1 MCKILRKI
9 IAIICINRIFS
20 LNLQRIS
27 VNLNFDI
34 VMKLKTEHIDR
45 TFWGLFIALIVVA
58 IIALFSA
65 SSTLVYMHHSALGP
79 IGQQMFYIVLG
90 VIAAYGIQF
99 IPTYWVRFGGYILLG
114 ISTLLLYST
123 MIPGNPLVVTING
136 AARWVRIAGI
146 TFQPS
151 ELAKLSLIIVVADQL
166 ARIRNEA
173 DKTKYFYR
181 TLIIAAVVMLPIMVS
196 NLSTAVLI
204 GLIVFCLWVL
214 ARIPWKYT
222 LSVVGIAVLVLG
234 LGYAIVEFGFV
245 RPGRQ
250 MHGPFKRATT
260 WVARLDRHF
269 VDDGTSKYVLTDEN
283 IQEVYSSVAIARGG
297 TSPIGVLP
305 GNSKERDYLPLA
317 FADYI
322 FAIIVEES
330 GLIGAGFLIFLY
342 LAILFRACNVS
353 SRYSDMPAMLMTMGL
368 ALMITCQ
375 ALISMLVA
383 VGLGPVTGQPLPL
396 VSRGGTSVL
405 ITSIYFGIMMGVS
418 REQNELRE
426 RVQETIDS
434 SLDDAPIVTV
444 E

>member
-1 MCKILRKI
+1 MKNLD
-9 IAIICINRIFS
+9 FS
-20 LNLQRIS
+20 N
-27 VNLNFDI
+27 
-34 VMKLKTEHIDR
+34 IDK
-45 TFWGLFIALIVVA
+45 TFWGLFILLIVTA

-65 SSTLVYMHHSALGP
+65 SSTLVYMHGSALGP
-79 IGQQMFYIVLG
+79 IGQQMFFIVLG
-90 VIAAYGIQF
+90 VLAAFGIQY
-99 IPTYWVRFGGYILLG
+99 IPSYWVRFGGYALLAL
-114 ISTLLLYST
+114 STLLVYST

-166 ARIRNEA
+166 ARIRTEE
-173 DKTKYFYR
+173 DKRKFFYR
-181 TLIIAAVVMLPIMVS
+181 TLLLSAVVMLPIMAS
-196 NLSTAVLI
+196 NLSTALLI
-204 GLIVFCLWVL
+204 GLIVFCLWIL

-222 LSVVGIAVLVLG
+222 LSVVGIALVALVLG
-234 LGYAIVEFGFV
+234 YCLVEFAFV
-245 RPGRQ
+245 RPKRE
-250 MHGPFKRATT
+250 MHGPFARATT
-260 WVARLDRHF
+260 WVSRIDRHLSLSPLEEGSGE
-269 VDDGTSKYVLTDEN
+269 VSKYTLTDDN
-283 IQEVYSSVAIARGG
+283 IQEVYSSVAIARGAA
-297 TSPIGVLP
+297 SPIGVLP

-330 GLIGAGFLIFLY
+330 GIVGAGWLIFLY

-396 VSRGGTSVL
+396 ISRGGTSVL

-418 REQNELRE
+418 REQLTLRNRVNETTAE
-426 RVQETIDS
+426 SQE
-434 SLDDAPIVTV
+434 DAPIVTI

>member
-1 MCKILRKI
+1 MTK
-9 IAIICINRIFS
+9 
-20 LNLQRIS
+20 LNLK
-27 VNLNFDI
+27 N
-34 VMKLKTEHIDR
+34 IDKS
-45 TFWGLFIALIVVA
+45 FWVLFLILIGIA

-65 SSTLVYMHHSALGP
+65 SSTLVYSRGSVLGP
-79 IGQQMFYIVLG
+79 IGSQMLFIVLG
-90 VIAAYGIQF
+90 LIAAYVIQF
-99 IPTYWVRFGGYILLG
+99 IPTYWVRFGGYALLG
-114 ISTLLLYST
+114 ISVLLVYST
-123 MIPGNPLVVTING
+123 IIPGNPLVVTING

-166 ARIRNEA
+166 ARIRTEA
-173 DKTKYFYR
+173 DKEKYFYR
-181 TLIIAAVVMLPIMVS
+181 TLMISAFVMLPIMAS

-204 GLIVFCLWVL
+204 GLIIFFLWIL

-222 LSVVGIAVLVLG
+222 LSVVGIAVVALA
-234 LGYAIVEFGFV
+234 LGYCIVEFGFV
-245 RPGRQ
+245 RPHRE

-260 WVARLDRHF
+260 WVSRIDRHF
-269 VDDGTSKYVLTDEN
+269 EHDDGSKYVLTDEN
-283 IQEVYSSVAIARGG
+283 IQEVYSAVAIARGG
-297 TSPIGVLP
+297 ASPLGVLP

-330 GLIGAGFLIFLY
+330 GVIGAFFVIFIY

-396 VSRGGTSVL
+396 ISRGGTSVL

-418 REQNELRE
+418 REQIELRE
-426 RVQETIDS
+426 RVNETKIES
-434 SLDDAPIVTV
+434 EEEVPIVTL

>member
-1 MCKILRKI
+1 MSR
-9 IAIICINRIFS
+9 F
-20 LNLQRIS
+20 NLQ
-27 VNLNFDI
+27 
-34 VMKLKTEHIDR
+34 HIDR
-45 TFWGLFIALIVVA
+45 TFWGLYIALIVVA
-58 IIALFSA
+58 VIALFSA

-79 IGQQMFYIVLG
+79 IGQQMFFIVMG
-90 VIAAYGIQF
+90 VIAAFGIQY
-99 IPTYWVRFGGYILLG
+99 IPSYWVRFGGYVLLAV
-114 ISTLLLYST
+114 STLLVYST

-136 AARWVRIAGI
+136 AARWIRIAGI

-151 ELAKLSLIIVVADQL
+151 ELSKLSLIIVVADQL
-166 ARIRNEA
+166 ARIRTEE
-173 DKTKYFYR
+173 DKKKYFFR
-181 TLIIAAVVMLPIMVS
+181 TLIIAAVVMLPVMAS

-204 GLIVFCLWVL
+204 GLIVFCLWIL

-222 LSVVGIAVLVLG
+222 MSVVGIAAVALVLG
-234 LGYAIVEFGFV
+234 YLLVEFAFV
-245 RPGRQ
+245 RPGVK
-250 MHGPFKRATT
+250 MDGPFKRATV
-260 WVARLDRHF
+260 WVSRIDRHF
-269 VDDGTSKYVLTDEN
+269 TDDGADKYTLTDDN

-297 TSPIGVLP
+297 TSPVGVLP

-330 GLIGAGFLIFLY
+330 GIVGAAFLIFLY

-396 VSRGGTSVL
+396 ISRGGTSVL

-418 REQNELRE
+418 REQMELRE
-426 RVQETIDS
+426 RVNETIEQSQDE
-434 SLDDAPIVTV
+434 APVVTL

>member
-1 MCKILRKI
+1 M
-9 IAIICINRIFS
+9 
-20 LNLQRIS
+20 
-27 VNLNFDI
+27 
-34 VMKLKTEHIDR
+34 
-45 TFWGLFIALIVVA
+45 FIALIIVA

-65 SSTLVYMHHSALGP
+65 SSTLVYQHHTALGP
-79 IGQQMFYIVLG
+79 IGQQMFFIVLG
-90 VIAAYGIQF
+90 IAAAFIIQF
-99 IPTYWVRFGGYILLG
+99 IPTYWVRFCGYGLLIL
-114 ISTLLLYST
+114 SALLVYST

-151 ELAKLSLIIVVADQL
+151 ELAKLSLIIVIADQL
-166 ARIRNEA
+166 ARIRTEA
-173 DKTKYFYR
+173 DKRKYFYR
-181 TLIIAAVVMLPIMVS
+181 TLLITAVVILPVMAS
-196 NLSTAVLI
+196 NLSTAVLV
-204 GLIVFCLWVL
+204 GLIVFCLWIL

-222 LSVVGIAVLVLG
+222 LSVVGIAVVALG

-245 RPGRQ
+245 RPKRE

-260 WVARLDRHF
+260 WVARIDRHF
-269 VDDGTSKYVLTDEN
+269 VHDNNDKYQLTDEN
-283 IQEVYSSVAIARGG
+283 IQEVYSAVAIARGG

-330 GLIGAGFLIFLY
+330 GVIGAGFLIFLY

-396 VSRGGTSVL
+396 ISRGGTSVL

-418 REQNELRE
+418 REQLELRD
-426 RVQETIDS
+426 RVKETMETS
-434 SLDDAPIVTV
+434 MDDAPIVTL

>member
-1 MCKILRKI
+1 MKKI
-9 IAIICINRIFS
+9 NW
-20 LNLQRIS
+20 Q
-27 VNLNFDI
+27 
-34 VMKLKTEHIDR
+34 HIDR
-45 TFWGLFIALIVVA
+45 TYWGLFVALIIVA

-65 SSTLVYMHHSALGP
+65 SSTLVYSHHSALGP
-79 IGQQMFYIVLG
+79 IGQQMVFIVLG
-90 VIAAYGIQF
+90 VIAAFGIQF
-99 IPTYWVRFGGYILLG
+99 IPTNWVRFGGYILLC
-114 ISTLLLYST
+114 ISTLLVFST
-123 MIPGNPLVVTING
+123 MIPGNPLTVTVNG

-151 ELAKLSLIIVVADQL
+151 ELAKLSLIIVIADQL
-166 ARIRNEA
+166 ARIRTEE
-173 DKTKYFYR
+173 DKKKYFYR
-181 TLIIAAVVMLPIMVS
+181 TLIISAIVMLPIMAS

-204 GLIVFCLWVL
+204 GLIIFCLWIL

-222 LSVVGIAVLVLG
+222 LSVVGVAVLVLG

-245 RPGRQ
+245 RRDKQ

-260 WVARLDRHF
+260 WVARIDRHL
-269 VDDGTSKYVLTDEN
+269 VHSDESKYVLTDEN

-297 TSPIGVLP
+297 SSPFGVLP

-330 GLIGAGFLIFLY
+330 GVIGAAFLIFLY

-396 VSRGGTSVL
+396 ISRGGTSVL

-418 REQNELRE
+418 REQMELRE
-426 RVQETIDS
+426 RVQETTDS
-434 SLDDAPIVTV
+434 SLDDAPIVTL

>member
-1 MCKILRKI
+1 
-9 IAIICINRIFS
+9 
-20 LNLQRIS
+20 
-27 VNLNFDI
+27 
-34 VMKLKTEHIDR
+34 MKLPGLKYIDR
-45 TFWGLFIALIVVA
+45 TFWGLFITLIVVA

-79 IGQQMFYIVLG
+79 IGQQMFFIVLG
-90 VIAAYGIQF
+90 LAAAYGIQF
-99 IPTYWVRFGGYILLG
+99 IPTYWVRLGGYALLAL
-114 ISTLLLYST
+114 STLLVYST

-166 ARIRNEA
+166 ARIHSED
-173 DKTKYFYR
+173 DKRKYFYR
-181 TLIIAAVVMLPIMVS
+181 TLIIAGIVMLPVMAS

-204 GLIVFCLWVL
+204 GLIIFCLWIL

-222 LSVVGIAVLVLG
+222 FSVVGIAVLILG
-234 LGYAIVEFGFV
+234 LGYAIVEFAFV
-245 RPGRQ
+245 RPHRE

-269 VDDGTSKYVLTDEN
+269 VDDGASKYVLTDDN
-283 IQEVYSSVAIARGG
+283 IQEVYSAVAIARGG

-330 GLIGAGFLIFLY
+330 GILGAAFLIFIY

-353 SRYSDMPAMLMTMGL
+353 SRYSDTPAMLMTMGL

-396 VSRGGTSVL
+396 ISRGGTSVL
-405 ITSIYFGIMMGVS
+405 ITSIYFGIMMSVS
-418 REQNELRE
+418 REQMELRE
-426 RVQETIDS
+426 KVEETKTESEEDV
-434 SLDDAPIVTV
+434 PILTL

>member
-1 MCKILRKI
+1 MKK
-9 IAIICINRIFS
+9 
-20 LNLQRIS
+20 LNLS
-27 VNLNFDI
+27 N
-34 VMKLKTEHIDR
+34 IDR
-45 TFWGLFIALIVVA
+45 TFWGLFIMLIVVA

-79 IGQQMFYIVLG
+79 IGQQMFFIVLG
-90 VIAAYGIQF
+90 VMAAFGIQY
-99 IPTYWVRFGGYILLG
+99 IPSQWIRFGGYLLLV
-114 ISTLLLYST
+114 ISTLLVYST
-123 MIPGNPLVVTING
+123 MIPGNPMVVSING

-166 ARIRNEA
+166 ARIHNEE
-173 DKTKYFYR
+173 DKKKYFYR
-181 TLIIAAVVMLPIMVS
+181 TLVIAAVVMLPVMAS

-204 GLIVFCLWVL
+204 GLIIFCLWIL

-245 RPGRQ
+245 RPKRE

-260 WVARLDRHF
+260 WVARIDRHF
-269 VDDGTSKYVLTDEN
+269 VDEGSSKYQLTDDN
-283 IQEVYSSVAIARGG
+283 IQEVYASVAIARGG
-297 TSPIGVLP
+297 TTPLGVFP

-330 GLIGAGFLIFLY
+330 GLVGAGFLIFLY
-342 LAILFRACNVS
+342 LAILFRACNIS
-353 SRYSDMPAMLMTMGL
+353 SRYNDMPAMLMTMGL

-418 REQNELRE
+418 REQIMLRE
-426 RVQETIDS
+426 RVNETKVES
-434 SLDDAPIVTV
+434 FEDAPIVPLD
-444 E
+444 

>member
-1 MCKILRKI
+1 MKKP
-9 IAIICINRIFS
+9 
-20 LNLQRIS
+20 NLA
-27 VNLNFDI
+27 N
-34 VMKLKTEHIDR
+34 IDR
-45 TFWGLFIALIVVA
+45 TYWWLFALLIAVA

-65 SSTLVYMHHSALGP
+65 SSTLVYSHHSALGP
-79 IGQQMFYIVLG
+79 IGQQMFFIVLG
-90 VIAAYGIQF
+90 VIAAFGIQY
-99 IPTYWVRFGGYILLG
+99 IPSYWVRFGGYALLG
-114 ISTLLLYST
+114 ISTLLVYST

-166 ARIRNEA
+166 ARIRSEA
-173 DKTKYFYR
+173 DKSKYFYR
-181 TLIIAAVVMLPIMVS
+181 TLIIAAIVMLPIMAS

-204 GLIVFCLWVL
+204 GLIIFCLWVL

-222 LSVVGIAVLVLG
+222 LSVVGIAIVALC

-245 RPGRQ
+245 RPGRT

-260 WVARLDRHF
+260 WVSRIDRHLNITSNPLTSNPLTP
-269 VDDGTSKYVLTDEN
+269 DSKYVLTDEN
-283 IQEVYSSVAIARGG
+283 IQEVYASVAIARGG
-297 TSPIGVLP
+297 ASPLGVLP

-330 GLIGAGFLIFLY
+330 GVLGAGFVIFLY
-342 LAILFRACNVS
+342 LAILFRACNIS

-396 VSRGGTSVL
+396 ISRGGTSVL
-405 ITSIYFGIMMGVS
+405 ITSIYFGILMGVS
-418 REQNELRE
+418 REQTELRE
-426 RVQETIDS
+426 RVNLTREESAT
-434 SLDDAPIVTV
+434 DAPIVTL

>member
-1 MCKILRKI
+1 MIKP
-9 IAIICINRIFS
+9 
-20 LNLQRIS
+20 NLQ
-27 VNLNFDI
+27 N
-34 VMKLKTEHIDR
+34 IDK
-45 TFWGLFIALIVVA
+45 TFWVIFLSLIAVA

-79 IGQQMFYIVLG
+79 IGQQMFFIVLG
-90 VIAAYGIQF
+90 VIAAFGIQY
-99 IPTYWVRFGGYILLG
+99 IPSPWIRICGYGLLG
-114 ISTLLLYST
+114 LSTLLVYST

-151 ELAKLSLIIVVADQL
+151 ELAKLSLIIVIADQL
-166 ARIRNEA
+166 ARIHSED
-173 DKTKYFYR
+173 DKRKYFYR
-181 TLIIAAVVMLPIMVS
+181 TLIIAAVVMLPIMAS

-204 GLIVFCLWVL
+204 GLIIFCLWIM

-222 LSVVGIAVLVLG
+222 MSVVGIAVLVLG

-245 RPGRQ
+245 RPHRE

-260 WVARLDRHF
+260 WVARIDRHF
-269 VDDGTSKYVLTDEN
+269 VDDDSSKYTLTDDN
-283 IQEVYSSVAIARGG
+283 IQEVYAAVAIARGG
-297 TSPIGVLP
+297 ASPLGVLP

-330 GLIGAGFLIFLY
+330 GFVGALLVIFLY

-353 SRYSDMPAMLMTMGL
+353 SRYNDMPAMLMTMGL

-396 VSRGGTSVL
+396 ISRGGTSVL

-418 REQNELRE
+418 REQITLRQRE
-426 RVQETIDS
+426 QKTIEESREDV
-434 SLDDAPIVTV
+434 PIVTL

>member
-1 MCKILRKI
+1 MKKQ
-9 IAIICINRIFS
+9 
-20 LNLQRIS
+20 NLA
-27 VNLNFDI
+27 N
-34 VMKLKTEHIDR
+34 IDR
-45 TFWGLFIALIVVA
+45 TYWWLFALLIAVA

-65 SSTLVYMHHSALGP
+65 SSTLVYSHHSALGP
-79 IGQQMFYIVLG
+79 IGQQMFFIVLG
-90 VIAAYGIQF
+90 VIAAFGIQY
-99 IPTYWVRFGGYILLG
+99 IPSYWVRFGGYALLG
-114 ISTLLLYST
+114 ISTILVYST

-136 AARWVRIAGI
+136 AARWVHIAGI

-166 ARIRNEA
+166 ARIRSEA
-173 DKTKYFYR
+173 DKSKYFYR
-181 TLIIAAVVMLPIMVS
+181 TLIISAIVMLPIMAS
-196 NLSTAVLI
+196 NLSTAMLI
-204 GLIVFCLWVL
+204 GLIIFCLWVL

-222 LSVVGIAVLVLG
+222 LSVVGIAIIALC

-245 RPGRQ
+245 RPGRT

-260 WVARLDRHF
+260 WVSRIDRHLNLSN
-269 VDDGTSKYVLTDEN
+269 DKSQMANDKYVLTDEN

-297 TSPIGVLP
+297 ASPLGVLP

-330 GLIGAGFLIFLY
+330 GVLGSGFVIFLY
-342 LAILFRACNVS
+342 LAILFRACNIS

-396 VSRGGTSVL
+396 ISRGGTSVL
-405 ITSIYFGIMMGVS
+405 ITSIYFGILMGVS
-418 REQNELRE
+418 REQTELRE
-426 RVQETIDS
+426 RVNVTREES
-434 SLDDAPIVTV
+434 AEDAPIVTL

>member
-1 MCKILRKI
+1 MIK
-9 IAIICINRIFS
+9 
-20 LNLQRIS
+20 
-27 VNLNFDI
+27 LNF
-34 VMKLKTEHIDR
+34 KNIDK
-45 TFWGLFIALIVVA
+45 TFWAIFLTLIVLAV
-58 IIALFSA
+58 IALFSA
-65 SSTLVYMHHSALGP
+65 SSTLVYSRGSVLGP
-79 IGQQMFYIVLG
+79 IGSQMFFLLLG
-90 VIAAYGIQF
+90 IAAAFVIQY
-99 IPTYWVRFGGYILLG
+99 IPSYWVRLGGYALLG
-114 ISTLLLYST
+114 LSTLLVYST

-136 AARWVRIAGI
+136 ASRWVRLAGI

-151 ELAKLSLIIVVADQL
+151 ELAKLSLIIVIADQL
-166 ARIRNEA
+166 ARIKTEA

-181 TLIIAAVVMLPIMVS
+181 TLIISAIVMLPIMAS

-204 GLIVFCLWVL
+204 GLIIFCLWIL

-222 LSVVGIAVLVLG
+222 LSVVGIAILVLG

-245 RPGRQ
+245 RPHRE

-260 WVARLDRHF
+260 WVSRMDRHF
-269 VDDGTSKYVLTDEN
+269 EPDDGSKYVLTDEN

-297 TSPIGVLP
+297 KTPLGVGP

-330 GLIGAGFLIFLY
+330 GIIGAFVFIFLY
-342 LAILFRACNVS
+342 MAVLFRACYVS
-353 SRYSDMPAMLMTMGL
+353 SRFNDMPAMLMTMGL

-396 VSRGGTSVL
+396 ISRGGTSVL
-405 ITSIYFGIMMGVS
+405 ITSIYFGIMMAVS
-418 REQNELRE
+418 REQLELRE
-426 RVQETIDS
+426 RVNETKIESEEDV
-434 SLDDAPIVTV
+434 PIITL
-444 E
+444 ES

>member
-1 MCKILRKI
+1 MTKLNLKNIDKSYWVLFLILI
-9 IAIICINRIFS
+9 GIAI
-20 LNLQRIS
+20 L
-27 VNLNFDI
+27 
-34 VMKLKTEHIDR
+34 
-45 TFWGLFIALIVVA
+45 
-58 IIALFSA
+58 ALFSA
-65 SSTLVYMHHSALGP
+65 SSTLVYSRGSVLGP
-79 IGQQMFYIVLG
+79 IGSQMLFIVLG
-90 VIAAYGIQF
+90 LIAAYVIQF
-99 IPTYWVRFGGYILLG
+99 IPTYWVRFGGYALLG
-114 ISTLLLYST
+114 ISVLLVYST
-123 MIPGNPLVVTING
+123 IIPGNPLVVTING

-166 ARIRNEA
+166 ARIRTEA
-173 DKTKYFYR
+173 DKEKYFYR
-181 TLIIAAVVMLPIMVS
+181 TLLISALVMLPIMAS

-204 GLIVFCLWVL
+204 GLIIFFLWIL

-222 LSVVGIAVLVLG
+222 LSVVGIAVVALA
-234 LGYAIVEFGFV
+234 LGYCIVEFGFV
-245 RPGRQ
+245 RPHRE

-260 WVARLDRHF
+260 WVSRIDRHF
-269 VDDGTSKYVLTDEN
+269 EHDDGSKYVLTDEN
-283 IQEVYSSVAIARGG
+283 IQEVYSAVAIARGG
-297 TSPIGVLP
+297 ASPLGVLP

-330 GLIGAGFLIFLY
+330 GVIGAFFVIFIY

-396 VSRGGTSVL
+396 ISRGGTSVL

-418 REQNELRE
+418 REQIELRE
-426 RVQETIDS
+426 RVNETKIES
-434 SLDDAPIVTV
+434 EEEVPIVTL

>member
-1 MCKILRKI
+1 MKKIDF
-9 IAIICINRIFS
+9 N
-20 LNLQRIS
+20 N
-27 VNLNFDI
+27 
-34 VMKLKTEHIDR
+34 IDR
-45 TFWGLFIALIVVA
+45 TFWALFLALIVVA

-79 IGQQMFYIVLG
+79 IGQQMFFIILG
-90 VIAAYGIQF
+90 IAAAFGIQF
-99 IPTYWVRFGGYILLG
+99 LPTYWVRIGGYALLVV
-114 ISTLLLYST
+114 STLLVFST

-151 ELAKLSLIIVVADQL
+151 ELAKLSLIIVIADQL
-166 ARIRNEA
+166 ARIRTEA
-173 DKTKYFYR
+173 DKQKYFFR
-181 TLIIAAVVMLPIMVS
+181 TLIIAAVVMLPIMAS

-204 GLIVFCLWVL
+204 GLIIFCLWIL

-222 LSVVGIAVLVLG
+222 LSVLGIAIVVLG

-245 RPGRQ
+245 RPGRA

-260 WVARLDRHF
+260 WVARIDRHF
-269 VDDGTSKYVLTDEN
+269 EHDDASKYVLTDEN

-330 GLIGAGFLIFLY
+330 GIIGAFVLIFLY
-342 LAILFRACNVS
+342 LAVLFRACNIS
-353 SRYSDMPAMLMTMGL
+353 SRYNDMPAMLMTMGL
-368 ALMITCQ
+368 VLMITCQ

-396 VSRGGTSVL
+396 ISRGGTSVL
-405 ITSIYFGIMMGVS
+405 ITSIYFGIMMAVS
-418 REQNELRE
+418 REQKELQNRVNETKE
-426 RVQETIDS
+426 E
-434 SLDDAPIVTV
+434 SLEDAPIVTL

>member
-1 MCKILRKI
+1 MKKI
-9 IAIICINRIFS
+9 NW
-20 LNLQRIS
+20 Q
-27 VNLNFDI
+27 
-34 VMKLKTEHIDR
+34 HIDR
-45 TFWGLFIALIVVA
+45 TYWGLFVALIIVA

-65 SSTLVYMHHSALGP
+65 SSTLVYSHHSALGP
-79 IGQQMFYIVLG
+79 IGQQMVFIVLG
-90 VIAAYGIQF
+90 VIAAFGIQF
-99 IPTYWVRFGGYILLG
+99 IPTNWVRLGGYVLLG
-114 ISTLLLYST
+114 ISTLLVFST
-123 MIPGNPLVVTING
+123 MIPGNPLTVTVNG

-151 ELAKLSLIIVVADQL
+151 ELAKLSLIIVIADQL
-166 ARIRNEA
+166 ARIRTEE
-173 DKTKYFYR
+173 DKKKYFFR
-181 TLIIAAVVMLPIMVS
+181 TLIIAAVVMLPIMAS

-204 GLIVFCLWVL
+204 GLIIFCLWIL

-222 LSVVGIAVLVLG
+222 LSVVGIALLVLG
-234 LGYAIVEFGFV
+234 LGYTIVEFGFV

-260 WVARLDRHF
+260 WVSRIDRHL
-269 VDDGTSKYVLTDEN
+269 VHSDESKYVLTDEN
-283 IQEVYSSVAIARGG
+283 IQEVYSAVAVARGG
-297 TSPIGVLP
+297 SSPFGVLP

-330 GLIGAGFLIFLY
+330 GIVGAAFLIFIY

-396 VSRGGTSVL
+396 ISRGGTSVL

-418 REQNELRE
+418 REQLVLRD
-426 RVQETIDS
+426 RVQETKEESEEDV
-434 SLDDAPIVTV
+434 PIVTL

>member
-1 MCKILRKI
+1 LK
-9 IAIICINRIFS
+9 
-20 LNLQRIS
+20 LNLK
-27 VNLNFDI
+27 N
-34 VMKLKTEHIDR
+34 IDK
-45 TFWGLFIALIVVA
+45 TFWAIFLTLIVLAV
-58 IIALFSA
+58 IALFSA
-65 SSTLVYMHHSALGP
+65 SSTLVYSRGSVLGP
-79 IGQQMFYIVLG
+79 IGSQMFFLLLGILAAFVIQYI
-90 VIAAYGIQF
+90 
-99 IPTYWVRFGGYILLG
+99 PSYWVRLGGYALLG
-114 ISTLLLYST
+114 LSTLLVYST

-136 AARWVRIAGI
+136 ASRWIRLAGI

-151 ELAKLSLIIVVADQL
+151 ELAKLSLIIVIADQL
-166 ARIRNEA
+166 ARIKTEA

-181 TLIIAAVVMLPIMVS
+181 TLIISAIVMLPIMAS

-204 GLIVFCLWVL
+204 GLIIFCLWIL

-222 LSVVGIAVLVLG
+222 LSVVGIAILVLG

-260 WVARLDRHF
+260 WVSRIDRHF
-269 VDDGTSKYVLTDEN
+269 EQDDGSKYVLTDEN

-297 TSPIGVLP
+297 KTPLGVGP

-330 GLIGAGFLIFLY
+330 GIIGAFVFIFLY
-342 LAILFRACNVS
+342 MAVLFRACYVS
-353 SRYSDMPAMLMTMGL
+353 SRFNDMPAMLMTMGL

-396 VSRGGTSVL
+396 ISRGGTSVL
-405 ITSIYFGIMMGVS
+405 ITSIYFGIMMAVS
-418 REQNELRE
+418 REQLELRE
-426 RVQETIDS
+426 RVNETKIESEEDV
-434 SLDDAPIVTV
+434 PIVTL

>member
-1 MCKILRKI
+1 MT
-9 IAIICINRIFS
+9 
-20 LNLQRIS
+20 
-27 VNLNFDI
+27 
-34 VMKLKTEHIDR
+34 LKPQHIDKS
-45 TFWGLFIALIVVA
+45 FWVLFLILIAVA

-65 SSTLVYMHHSALGP
+65 SSTLVYSRGSVLGP
-79 IGQQMFYIVLG
+79 IGSQIFFIVLG
-90 VIAAYGIQF
+90 LIAAYIIQF
-99 IPTYWVRFGGYILLG
+99 IPTYWVRFGGYALLA
-114 ISTLLLYST
+114 ISTLLVYST
-123 MIPGNPLVVTING
+123 VIPGNPLVVTING

-166 ARIRNEA
+166 ARIRTES
-173 DKTKYFYR
+173 DKEKYFYR
-181 TLIIAAVVMLPIMVS
+181 TLIIAAVVMLPIMTS

-204 GLIVFCLWVL
+204 GLIIFCLWIL

-222 LSVVGIAVLVLG
+222 MSVVGIAVLVLG

-245 RPGRQ
+245 RPHRE

-260 WVARLDRHF
+260 WVSRIDRHF
-269 VDDGTSKYVLTDEN
+269 EHDDGSKYVLTDEN
-283 IQEVYSSVAIARGG
+283 IQEVYAAVAIARGG
-297 TSPIGVLP
+297 ASPLGVLP

-330 GLIGAGFLIFLY
+330 GVLGAFFVIFIY
-342 LAILFRACNVS
+342 LAILFRASNVS
-353 SRYSDMPAMLMTMGL
+353 SRYNDMPAMLMTMGL

-383 VGLGPVTGQPLPL
+383 VGLGPVTGQPLPMI
-396 VSRGGTSVL
+396 SRGGTSVL
-405 ITSIYFGIMMGVS
+405 ITSVYFGIMMAVS
-418 REQNELRE
+418 REQTELRE
-426 RVQETIDS
+426 RVNETRLES
-434 SLDDAPIVTV
+434 EEDAPIVTL

>member
-1 MCKILRKI
+1 
-9 IAIICINRIFS
+9 
-20 LNLQRIS
+20 
-27 VNLNFDI
+27 
-34 VMKLKTEHIDR
+34 MKLKLDNIDK
-45 TFWGLFIALIVVA
+45 TFWALFLILIAVA

-65 SSTLVYMHHSALGP
+65 SSTLVYSRGSVLGP
-79 IGQQMFYIVLG
+79 IGSQMFFIMLG
-90 VIAAYGIQF
+90 IAAAYLIQF
-99 IPTYWVRFGGYILLG
+99 IPTYWVRFGGYALLA
-114 ISTLLLYST
+114 ISVLLVYST

-136 AARWVRIAGI
+136 AARWVRIGGI

-166 ARIRNEA
+166 ARIRTEA
-173 DKTKYFYR
+173 DKSKYFYR
-181 TLIIAAVVMLPIMVS
+181 TLIISAAVMLPIMAS

-204 GLIVFCLWVL
+204 GLIIFCLWIL

-245 RPGRQ
+245 RPGRA

-260 WVARLDRHF
+260 WVSRIDRHF
-269 VDDGTSKYVLTDEN
+269 ADDGADKYTLTDDN
-283 IQEVYSSVAIARGG
+283 IQEVYASVAIARGG
-297 TSPIGVLP
+297 ASPLGVLP

-330 GLIGAGFLIFLY
+330 GILGAAFLIFIY
-342 LAILFRACNVS
+342 LAILFRASNVS
-353 SRYSDMPAMLMTMGL
+353 SRYNDMPAMLMTMGL

-396 VSRGGTSVL
+396 ISRGGTSVL

-418 REQNELRE
+418 REQTALRE
-426 RVQETIDS
+426 KVNETIEE
-434 SLDDAPIVTV
+434 SLEDAPIVTL

>member
-1 MCKILRKI
+1 MK
-9 IAIICINRIFS
+9 
-20 LNLQRIS
+20 LNLQ
-27 VNLNFDI
+27 N
-34 VMKLKTEHIDR
+34 IDK
-45 TFWGLFIALIVVA
+45 TFWWLFLTLIVVA
-58 IIALFSA
+58 VIALFSA

-79 IGQQMFYIVLG
+79 IGQQMFFIVLG
-90 VIAAYGIQF
+90 IAAAFGIQY
-99 IPTYWVRFGGYILLG
+99 IPSYWVRFGGYVLLAV
-114 ISTLLLYST
+114 STLLVYST

-136 AARWVRIAGI
+136 ASRWVRLAGI

-166 ARIRNEA
+166 ARIRTEA
-173 DKTKYFYR
+173 DKKKYFLR
-181 TLIIAAVVMLPIMVS
+181 TLLISGVVMLPVMAS

-204 GLIVFCLWVL
+204 GLIIFCLWIL
-214 ARIPWKYT
+214 ARIPWQYT
-222 LSVVGIAVLVLG
+222 MSVVGIAVVALVLG
-234 LGYAIVEFGFV
+234 YGIVEFGFV

-260 WVARLDRHF
+260 WVGRIDRHF
-269 VDDGTSKYVLTDEN
+269 EHDDGSKYVLTDDN
-283 IQEVYSSVAIARGG
+283 IQEVYSAVAIARGG
-297 TSPIGVLP
+297 ASPLGVLP

-330 GLIGAGFLIFLY
+330 GVVGAFGLIFLY

-396 VSRGGTSVL
+396 ISRGGTSVL
-405 ITSIYFGIMMGVS
+405 ITSVYFGIMMGVS
-418 REQNELRE
+418 REQMALRE
-426 RVQETIDS
+426 RVQETITES
-434 SLDDAPIVTV
+434 QDDVPIDTL

>member
-1 MCKILRKI
+1 MKWSAKNIDKSFWVLFLIL
-9 IAIICINRIFS
+9 IA
-20 LNLQRIS
+20 
-27 VNLNFDI
+27 
-34 VMKLKTEHIDR
+34 
-45 TFWGLFIALIVVA
+45 VA

-65 SSTLVYMHHSALGP
+65 SSTLVYSRGSVLGP
-79 IGQQMFYIVLG
+79 IGSQMFFIVLG
-90 VIAAYGIQF
+90 ITAAYLIQF
-99 IPTYWVRFGGYILLG
+99 IPSYWVRFGGYALLG
-114 ISTLLLYST
+114 ISTLLVYST

-166 ARIRNEA
+166 ARIRTEA
-173 DKTKYFYR
+173 DKAKYFYR
-181 TLIIAAVVMLPIMVS
+181 TLIISAIVMLPVMAS

-204 GLIVFCLWVL
+204 GLIVFCLWIL

-222 LSVVGIAVLVLG
+222 LSVVGIALVALV

-245 RPGRQ
+245 RPGRP

-260 WVARLDRHF
+260 WVSRIDRHLSITN
-269 VDDGTSKYVLTDEN
+269 DQSPITNKYVLTDEN
-283 IQEVYSSVAIARGG
+283 IQEVYASVAIARGG
-297 TSPIGVLP
+297 ASPLGVLP

-330 GLIGAGFLIFLY
+330 GVLGAAFLIFIY

-396 VSRGGTSVL
+396 ISRGGTSVL

-418 REQNELRE
+418 REQKELRE
-426 RVQETIDS
+426 REQLTRTS
-434 SLDDAPIVTV
+434 SFDDAPIVTL

>member
-1 MCKILRKI
+1 
-9 IAIICINRIFS
+9 
-20 LNLQRIS
+20 
-27 VNLNFDI
+27 
-34 VMKLKTEHIDR
+34 MKLDFTHIDK
-45 TFWGLFIALIVVA
+45 TFWGLYILLIVVA

-79 IGQQMFYIVLG
+79 IGQQMFFIVLG
-90 VIAAYGIQF
+90 ILAAFGIQY
-99 IPTYWVRFGGYILLG
+99 IPSYWVRFGGYALLVL
-114 ISTLLLYST
+114 STLLVYST
-123 MIPGNPLVVTING
+123 MIPGNPLVVSING

-166 ARIRNEA
+166 ARIRSEA

-181 TLIIAAVVMLPIMVS
+181 TLVMAAVVMLPVMAS
-196 NLSTAVLI
+196 NLSTALLI
-204 GLIVFCLWVL
+204 GLIVFCLWIL

-222 LSVVGIAVLVLG
+222 LSVVGIAIVALVLG
-234 LGYAIVEFGFV
+234 YCIVEFAFV
-245 RPGRQ
+245 RPKRE
-250 MHGPFKRATT
+250 MHGPFARATT
-260 WVARLDRHF
+260 WVSRIDRHLQISN
-269 VDDGTSKYVLTDEN
+269 DKSSTTNAQYILTDDN

-297 TSPIGVLP
+297 VSPIGVLP

-330 GLIGAGFLIFLY
+330 GIVGAGFLIFLY

-353 SRYSDMPAMLMTMGL
+353 SRYSDMPAMLMVMGL

-396 VSRGGTSVL
+396 ISRGGTSVL

-418 REQNELRE
+418 REQLSLRE
-426 RVQETIDS
+426 REQKTIEES
-434 SLDDAPIVTV
+434 RDDAPVVTI

>member
-1 MCKILRKI
+1 MK
-9 IAIICINRIFS
+9 
-20 LNLQRIS
+20 LNL
-27 VNLNFDI
+27 N
-34 VMKLKTEHIDR
+34 HIDR
-45 TFWGLFIALIVVA
+45 TFWWLFIALIVVA

-79 IGQQMFYIVLG
+79 IGQQIFFIVVGL
-90 VIAAYGIQF
+90 AAAFLIQF
-99 IPTYWVRFGGYILLG
+99 IPTYWIRFCGYGLLV
-114 ISTLLLYST
+114 ISALLVYST
-123 MIPGNPLVVTING
+123 MIPGNPLVVTVNG

-181 TLIIAAVVMLPIMVS
+181 TLIISGIVMLPIMAS

-204 GLIVFCLWVL
+204 GLIIFCLWVL

-222 LSVVGIAVLVLG
+222 LSIIGIAAVVLVM
-234 LGYAIVEFGFV
+234 GYMIVEFGFV
-245 RPGRQ
+245 RPKRE

-260 WVARLDRHF
+260 WVSRIDRHF
-269 VDDGTSKYVLTDEN
+269 EHDDGSKYKLTDEN

-297 TSPIGVLP
+297 ISPIGVLP

-330 GLIGAGFLIFLY
+330 GILGAGFLIFLY
-342 LAILFRACNVS
+342 LAVLFRACNVS

-396 VSRGGTSVL
+396 ISRGGTSVL

-418 REQNELRE
+418 REQIELRE
-426 RVQETIDS
+426 RVNETKIES
-434 SLDDAPIVTV
+434 EEEVPIVTL

>member
-1 MCKILRKI
+1 MKWSFNNIDKSFWALFLIL
-9 IAIICINRIFS
+9 
-20 LNLQRIS
+20 
-27 VNLNFDI
+27 I
-34 VMKLKTEHIDR
+34 VM
-45 TFWGLFIALIVVA
+45 AV
-58 IIALFSA
+58 IALFSA
-65 SSTLVYMHHSALGP
+65 SSTLVYSRGSVLGP
-79 IGQQMFYIVLG
+79 IGSQMLFLLLG
-90 VIAAYGIQF
+90 IIAAGVIQF
-99 IPTYWVRFGGYILLG
+99 IPTYWVRLGGYVLLG
-114 ISTLLLYST
+114 ISTLLVYST

-151 ELAKLSLIIVVADQL
+151 ELAKLSLIIVIADQL
-166 ARIRNEA
+166 ARIRTEA
-173 DKTKYFYR
+173 EKSKYVYR
-181 TLIIAAVVMLPIMVS
+181 TLIIAGIVMLPVMAS

-204 GLIVFCLWVL
+204 GLIIFCLWIL

-222 LSVVGIAVLVLG
+222 MSVVGIAILVLG

-245 RPGRQ
+245 RRGQQ

-260 WVARLDRHF
+260 WVSRIDRHF
-269 VDDGTSKYVLTDEN
+269 EQDDGSKYVLTDEN
-283 IQEVYSSVAIARGG
+283 IQEVYASVAIARGG
-297 TSPIGVLP
+297 KTPLGVGP

-330 GLIGAGFLIFLY
+330 GFIGAAVLIFLY
-342 LAILFRACNVS
+342 LAVLFRACYVS
-353 SRYSDMPAMLMTMGL
+353 SRFNDMPAMLMTMGL

-396 VSRGGTSVL
+396 ISRGGTSVL
-405 ITSIYFGIMMGVS
+405 ITSIYFGIMMAVS
-418 REQNELRE
+418 REQLELRE
-426 RVQETIDS
+426 RVNETIEQ
-434 SLDDAPIVTV
+434 SLDDAPIVTL

>member
-1 MCKILRKI
+1 MTKP
-9 IAIICINRIFS
+9 
-20 LNLQRIS
+20 NLQ
-27 VNLNFDI
+27 N
-34 VMKLKTEHIDR
+34 IDK
-45 TFWGLFIALIVVA
+45 TFWGLFITLIVVA

-65 SSTLVYMHHSALGP
+65 SSTLVYMHNSALGP
-79 IGQQMFYIVLG
+79 IGQQIFFIVVG
-90 VIAAYGIQF
+90 VAVAFGIQF
-99 IPTYWVRFGGYILLG
+99 VPTYWVRFCGYGLLALSALLCY
-114 ISTLLLYST
+114 STLV
-123 MIPGNPLVVTING
+123 PGNPFVVTING

-151 ELAKLSLIIVVADQL
+151 ELVKLSLIIVVADLL
-166 ARIRNEA
+166 ARIHNED
-173 DKTKYFYR
+173 DKRKYFYW
-181 TLIIAAVVMLPIMVS
+181 TLGLTAFAVLPIMLA

-204 GLIVFCLWVL
+204 GLIVFCLWIL
-214 ARIPWKYT
+214 ARIPWRYT
-222 LSVVGIAVLVLG
+222 LSVVGIAVVVLA
-234 LGYAIVEFGFV
+234 LGYTLVEFAYV
-245 RPGRQ
+245 RPHRE
-250 MHGPFKRATT
+250 MSGPFKRSVT

-269 VDDGTSKYVLTDEN
+269 VKDETTSKYELNDDN
-283 IQEVYSSVAIARGG
+283 IQEVYASVAIARGG
-297 TSPIGVLP
+297 ASPIGVLP

-330 GLIGAGFLIFLY
+330 GIVGAFLLIFLY
-342 LAILFRACNVS
+342 LAILFRACNIS
-353 SRYSDMPAMLMTMGL
+353 SRFSDMPAMLMTMGL

-418 REQNELRE
+418 REQLMLRN
-426 RVQETIDS
+426 RVQETIADS
-434 SLDDAPIVTV
+434 QDDAPIVTL